1 VSAGDGQDEDQKC
14 GADAG
19 EGFQAMN
26 STGHFEEEDLA
37 LYAMHLLAEP
47 EASAVARYVAESEEA
62 RRQLADVRASLAAYA
77 KATVEL
83 QAPPNG
89 SLDRLMGRIAQ
100 EQKTIAMPVTVPART
115 AVRAESRGL
124 PGKVLPWIGWAVA
137 AGMTVAAGKLYQDR
151 ATLHRMLTAQ
161 AGQVT
166 HLSADARVVYR
177 ERDTLKTDVAEQAKE
192 LEALRM
198 EATRAKSETANLRTT
213 AAGQTAKLNEET
225 AKSGEQTEIAANAM
239 RERDVLRGTV
249 AAQADQMARLTTD
262 ATKAR
267 QVLEALTD
275 RGALRVTL
283 TKPKTSAAPTGRA
296 TYVASRGTLVFLAS
310 NLAPLKPDKVYQLW
324 IMPADG
330 SNPVPAGT
338 FAPDERGNASVVY
351 GQFPRAVPAKGFAVT
366 IENEGGSQT
375 PTLPIILAG

>member
-1 VSAGDGQDEDQKC
+1 
-14 GADAG
+14 
-19 EGFQAMN
+19 MN
-26 STGHFEEEDLA
+26 STGHFEEDDLA

-47 EASAVARYVAESEEA
+47 EASAVARYAAESEEA

-151 ATLHRMLTAQ
+151 ATLYRMLTAQ
-161 AGQVT
+161 TGQVT
-166 HLSADARVVYR
+166 HLSADAMAVYH

-225 AKSGEQTEIAANAM
+225 AKSGEQTEVAANAM